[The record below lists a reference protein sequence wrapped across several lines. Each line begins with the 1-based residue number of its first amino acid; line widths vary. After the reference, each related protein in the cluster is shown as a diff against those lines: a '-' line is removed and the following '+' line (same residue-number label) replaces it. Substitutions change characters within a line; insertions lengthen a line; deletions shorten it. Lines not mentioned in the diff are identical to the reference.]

1 MRTDWEH
8 LRMVSASA
16 ISPVLAYYTPTKGF
30 LLALVLAFAFN
41 IYAGMKADGVSFTC
55 CENFSFGKF
64 KNALAELVLYVVII
78 CFLFT
83 VMSQCGDGE
92 AAFIVVKSLTYVFMY
107 VYVQNAV
114 KNLIKVHPTNIALR
128 IVYHAVR
135 LEFAR
140 MLPSYWKPIVERVE
154 QERQEAKE
162 KEKK

>member
-92 AAFIVVKSLTYVFMY
+92 AAIIVIKSLTYVFMY

-135 LEFAR
+135 LEFTR

-162 KEKK
+162 NEKK